1 MFMKEAK
8 SKTKAFILA
17 LIIFVLLLGS
27 MFLAIIAFQD
37 IPKYNKPYL
46 FTILVSAIGFVIG
59 YFTWKKVKPT
69 VLKYSQRNNNDTTL
83 SVFVMMSVVGL
94 MLFAVNGIN
103 VLSANKTS
111 CDSYTII
118 NKYRKEGGFR
128 RPEINTLVVEMNGK
142 SETLVCK
149 YKFWDEKSIGN
160 QINVCFYKSIFGFNY
175 IEIV

>member
-1 MFMKEAK
+1 MKEAK

-94 MLFAVNGIN
+94 MLFAVNGRN

-160 QINVCFYKSIFGFNY
+160 QINVCFYKSIFSFNY
-175 IEIV
+175 IEMV